1 MKNKLLGDNYIP
13 GGNHLLISERHKL
26 ILDLLKEKENVK
38 LQELVDLTSTSEST
52 LRRDLDQLEKQNYL
66 KRVHGGASLLQR
78 KRSELSV
85 SEKTTK
91 NLAEKES
98 IAKYAAQLVLDGEC
112 IYLDAG
118 TTTFQM
124 IQFLKQK
131 DLVVVTNGT
140 DHLNALLEKD
150 ITTYLIGGF
159 VKKVTKATIGRAA
172 YESIKN
178 YRFDKCFIGTNAIH
192 YELGLTTPDPDE
204 AQIKERAISL
214 ARESYILADH
224 TKFGEVSFSKFAELD
239 QVKVIT
245 NENDTIELDRYQRIT
260 EMLKV

>member
-1 MKNKLLGDNYIP
+1 M
-13 GGNHLLISERHKL
+13 LISERHKL
-26 ILDLLKEKENVK
+26 ILDVLKEKEHVK
-38 LQELVDLTSTSEST
+38 IQELVDLTSTSEST

-78 KRSELSV
+78 KRSEPSV

-98 IAKYAAQLVLDGEC
+98 IAQYAAQLVLDGEC

-124 IQFLKQK
+124 IQYLKQK

-140 DHLNALLEKD
+140 DHLNALLEKE

-192 YELGLTTPDPDE
+192 YKLGLTTPDPDE

-245 NENDTIELDRYQRIT
+245 TENDTIELERYENIT
-260 EMLKV
+260 EILKV